1 MAQKGGLY
9 ADVEVKIIDDRSR
22 PDADPTRSNVENGLY
37 WLQHEATN
45 RDLAVVFLSGHGFLD
60 PKQKFWFLTREAD
73 ISKLRTTAIS
83 NDDLLDLVASIPG
96 KKVLLVDACH
106 SGAAMTVGYRA
117 TDATPDMNKFVNDF
131 STAGSGVV
139 VFAASTGTEL
149 AKEDEKWDRHGA
161 FAKALIEAIGEGK
174 ASIDPG
180 GRITTDMLDLYVEDH
195 VKTMTDG
202 RQHPVMNRP
211 VLVPDFPIAVARS
224 HP

>member
-1 MAQKGGLY
+1 LG
-9 ADVEVKIIDDRSR
+9 E
-22 PDADPTRSNVENGLY
+22 
-37 WLQHEATN
+37 
-45 RDLAVVFLSGHGFLD
+45 
-60 PKQKFWFLTREAD
+60 
-73 ISKLRTTAIS
+73 LRNTAIS

-106 SGAAMTVGYRA
+106 SGAAMTVGLKA
-117 TDATPDMNKFVNDF
+117 TDTTPDMNKFVNDF

-161 FAKALIEAIGEGK
+161 FAKALIDAIGEGK
-174 ASIDPG
+174 ASIDPS

-195 VKTMTDG
+195 VKRMTDG

-211 VLVPDFPIAVARS
+211 VLVPDFPIAVARA
-224 HP
+224 PR